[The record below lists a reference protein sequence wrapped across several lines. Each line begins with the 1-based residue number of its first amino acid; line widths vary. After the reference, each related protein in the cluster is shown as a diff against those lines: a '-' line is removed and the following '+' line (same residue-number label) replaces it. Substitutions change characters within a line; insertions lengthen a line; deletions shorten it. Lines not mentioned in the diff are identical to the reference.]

1 MKFPHFFPNS
11 LLIIA
16 IFSSSMSIGKFIRWK
31 WTYLAPQKCKVFWMT
46 KNISANKFLS
56 LTRGDF
62 DGWEFS
68 EWEFSRGNFLGFN
81 KYISYFLKTLLS
93 FYKVF
98 FWQFP
103 HVFFK
108 NYPLYNCLL
117 WISHPYIIIFIEKW
131 KNCQR

>member
-1 MKFPHFFPNS
+1 
-11 LLIIA
+11 
-16 IFSSSMSIGKFIRWK
+16 
-31 WTYLAPQKCKVFWMT
+31 MT

-93 FYKVF
+93 FYKAF
-98 FWQFP
+98 FLQFP
-103 HVFFK
+103 HVFF
-108 NYPLYNCLL
+108 
-117 WISHPYIIIFIEKW
+117 
-131 KNCQR
+131 